1 MRVKQLIET
10 LKKMPKN
17 SYVRIRMGEKEKEVN
32 YWVRRITSYN
42 KGESGYEEHGEVIIV
57 GDE

>member
-1 MRVKQLIET
+1 MRVKQLIEI

-32 YWVRRITSYN
+32 YWVRRITSSN